1 MADGLT
7 CEIEGLRLVE
17 RELDLLATRS
27 DAATSRA
34 AMHDIGL
41 IIERRSA
48 SALREETAPEI
59 VADVG
64 DARNAAGQEW
74 PPLADN
80 TLVQRRGP
88 RARARK
94 GAEVDPRAINAR
106 ALRDTG
112 TGARSITSVAGDGWV
127 EAGAGVDYMAYQ
139 HGGTGPYTIMPREA
153 PALAFMTMDGLVV
166 TPIVQHPGIP
176 ARPFVGINREDID
189 SMLEM
194 TYRRLMR
201 AGA

>member
-7 CEIEGLRLVE
+7 CEIEGLHLVE
-17 RELDLLATRS
+17 RELDLLATRA

-74 PPLADN
+74 EPLADN
-80 TLVQRRGP
+80 TLVQRRGK
-88 RARARK
+88 RERDDQGNTGMRVTQAK
-94 GAEVDPRAINAR
+94 
-106 ALRDTG
+106 ALRDSG

-139 HGGTGPYTIMPREA
+139 HGGTGPYTIVPREA

-176 ARPFVGINREDID
+176 ARPFVGINREDIQ
-189 SMLEM
+189 SMLDM
-194 TYRRLMR
+194 TYRRLMG

>member
-1 MADGLT
+1 MASSGLS

-17 RELDLLATRS
+17 RELDLLAVRS

-34 AMHDIGL
+34 AMRDIGL

-48 SALREETAPEI
+48 AALRDQTAPEI

-64 DARNAAGQEW
+64 DAQSVAGQAWE
-74 PPLADN
+74 PLADN
-80 TLVQRRGP
+80 TLVQRRGRRERDDAGVAGP
-88 RARARK
+88 RVAQ
-94 GAEVDPRAINAR
+94 AR

-127 EAGAGVDYMAYQ
+127 EAGAGVDHMAYQ
-139 HGGTGPYTIMPREA
+139 HGGTDPYTIVPRDA
-153 PALAFMTMDGLVV
+153 PALAFMTMEGLVV
-166 TPIVQHPGIP
+166 TPIVHHPGLP
-176 ARPFVGINREDID
+176 PRPFVGINKADID